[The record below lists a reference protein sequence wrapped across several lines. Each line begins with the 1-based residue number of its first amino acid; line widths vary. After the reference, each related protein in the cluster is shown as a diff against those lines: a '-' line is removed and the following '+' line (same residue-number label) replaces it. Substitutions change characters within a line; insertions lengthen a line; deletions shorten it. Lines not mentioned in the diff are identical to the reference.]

1 MKNAVLSSTLD
12 VVVVVVVVVTV
23 VFVVIVFVVVVVLV
37 ALVVIFVAVVCVIV
51 VVDYCRYCCCSLVV
65 PNDFFAILNV
75 CLVPEPK
82 CTICLGE
89 QVFSSGIYSND
100 ENATTTSDVNKSSQ
114 NAAQNK

>member
-1 MKNAVLSSTLD
+1 MKSAVLSSTLD

-37 ALVVIFVAVVCVIV
+37 ALVVIVAVVCVIV
-51 VVDYCRYCCCSLVV
+51 VVDYCRHCCCSLVV

-114 NAAQNK
+114 NAEQNK